1 MTELSKK
8 IISSKQKFLS
18 ASEKNLKEEIN
29 ENINSS
35 KKESITIQKIK
46 KQKKPKNLVEDI
58 EDDNNLSNDSITIIS
73 QNQLKN
79 GIHFQIISNLTISIE
94 FVPEQCITEEIEQII
109 ISNGA
114 YFEQEMKIWLAPF
127 SEYEKIRESLNQFK
141 NDYNIIK
148 IPEFVLKVIENMN
161 YTKLTVAEDNESKE
175 IIDYSSDDTN
185 PKLLEMLPK
194 HLLNALFPFQKEGIN
209 FGIKHHCRFLLADE
223 IGVGKTIQAISLC
236 YLFKENWPVLICCP
250 GSMKYSWKAELM
262 KWLLLKEKYIQIINS
277 SKSRLNEH
285 CKFFISSYDLLRH
298 IKGKLRSKKFSFVIL
313 DEAHCIKNKDALR
326 TKSILP
332 IALRAKRLLLLTG
345 TPLLNKPMEG
355 FTSLRVLRPDLFY
368 NFNRYGKR
376 YCDPVPTPFGINWSG
391 ASYTKELHFIL
402 QTMMI
407 RRLKKDV
414 LNELPTKRRSK
425 IEIEADKKILE
436 QIKKNEKEKN
446 GINNDSVMNLYSL
459 SGLAKIKGVLEYISD
474 LLEAD
479 EKFLLFAHHQIV
491 LNRIEEFLINKKIKY
506 IRIDGKTQQE
516 MRFEYVKNF
525 QEDKNI
531 KVAILS
537 LNAASTG
544 ITLTAAN
551 IVVFAELIWTPALMI
566 QAEDRVHRIGQNSTF
581 VDIKYLYAPGT
592 IDDYIFSKL
601 KQKLLVVSTTLDDK
615 QIGFGMNNKSFE
627 EGKEEIK
634 INSKEKIK
642 KEILND
648 ESKSNNKNEIT
659 NIDNFI
665 DGETQVDSKELKSQ
679 QNTFF
684 ENLKSEYSFDYNI
697 HPDFMKEK
705 RLKIEDLPN
714 NKEKDD
720 IIIPKL
726 NINQN

>member
-18 ASEKNLKEEIN
+18 APEKNLKEEIN

-58 EDDNNLSNDSITIIS
+58 EDDNFSNDSITIIS

-141 NDYNIIK
+141 NDYKIIK
-148 IPEFVLKVIENMN
+148 IPEFALKVIENMN

-175 IIDYSSDDTN
+175 IIDYSSDDKN
-185 PKLLEMLPK
+185 KKIIEMLPE
-194 HLLNALFPFQKEGIN
+194 HLLNSLFSFQKEGIN

-223 IGVGKTIQAISLC
+223 MGVGKTIQAISLC
-236 YLFKENWPVLICCP
+236 YLYRENWPVLICCP

-262 KWLLLKEKYIQIINS
+262 KWLLLKEKYIQIINN
-277 SKSRLNEH
+277 SRNKLNPH
-285 CKFFISSYDLLRH
+285 CKFYISSYDLLRH
-298 IKGKLRSKKFSFVIL
+298 IKGKLKSKHFSFVIL
-313 DEAHCIKNKDALR
+313 DEAHCIKNKDAQR
-326 TKSILP
+326 TKSIIP
-332 IALRAKRLLLLTG
+332 IAIRSKRLILLTG

-355 FTSLRVLRPDLFY
+355 FTSLRILRPDLFY

-376 YCDPVPTPFGINWSG
+376 YCDPIPTPFGINWSG

-436 QIKKNEKEKN
+436 QIKNNEKEKN
-446 GINNDSVMNLYSL
+446 GINNESVMNLYSL
-459 SGLAKIKGVLEYISD
+459 SGLAKIKGVIEYISD

-491 LNRIEEFLINKKIKY
+491 LNRIEEFLKNKKVKY
-506 IRIDGKTQQE
+506 IRIDGKTPQE

-525 QEDKNI
+525 QEDNNI
-531 KVAILS
+531 KVAVLS

-566 QAEDRVHRIGQNSTF
+566 QAEDRAHRIGQNSNF

-648 ESKSNNKNEIT
+648 ESKSNNKNEIPHL
-659 NIDNFI
+659 DNFI

>member
-1 MTELSKK
+1 MTEFSKK
-8 IISSKQKFLS
+8 TLSSKQKFLLPS
-18 ASEKNLKEEIN
+18 KKSIEDEIN
-29 ENINSS
+29 DEISS
-35 KKESITIQKIK
+35 IKKESKTIQKIK
-46 KQKKPKNLVEDI
+46 KQKKPKNLVEDTE
-58 EDDNNLSNDSITIIS
+58 EDNISNDSSAIIS
-73 QNQLKN
+73 QTQLKN
-79 GIHFQIISNLTISIE
+79 GIHFQIISKLTFSIE

-109 ISNGA
+109 ILNGA
-114 YFEQEMKIWLAPF
+114 YFEQDMKIWLAPF
-127 SEYEKIRESLNQFK
+127 SEYEKIKESLNPFK
-141 NDYNIIK
+141 DDYHIIK
-148 IPEFVLKVIENMN
+148 IPEFVLKVIENTN

-175 IIDYSSDDTN
+175 IIDYTSDDTN
-185 PKLLEMLPK
+185 KKLIEMLPK

-209 FGIKHHCRFLLADE
+209 FGINHHCRFLLADE
-223 IGVGKTIQAISLC
+223 MGVGKTIQAISLC
-236 YLFKENWPVLICCP
+236 FLYKENWPVLICCP

-262 KWLLLKEKYIQIINS
+262 KWLLLKEKYIQIINK
-277 SKSRLNEH
+277 SKTRLNDH
-285 CKFFISSYDLLRH
+285 CKFYISSYDLLRH
-298 IKGKLRSKKFSFVIL
+298 IKGKLKSKHFNFVIL

-332 IALRAKRLLLLTG
+332 IAIRAKRLILLTG

-355 FTSLRVLRPDLFY
+355 FTSLRILRPDLFY

-414 LNELPTKRRSK
+414 LNELPPKRRSK

-436 QIKKNEKEKN
+436 QIKNNEKEKN
-446 GINNDSVMNLYSL
+446 GINNESVMNLYSL
-459 SGLAKIKGVLEYISD
+459 SGLAKIKGVIEYISD

-491 LNRIEEFLINKKIKY
+491 LNRIEEFLKNKKVKY
-506 IRIDGKTQQE
+506 IRIDGKTPQE

-525 QEDKNI
+525 QEDNNI
-531 KVAILS
+531 KVAVLS

-566 QAEDRVHRIGQNSTF
+566 QAEDRAHRIGQNSNF

-601 KQKLLVVSTTLDDK
+601 QQKLLVVSTTLDDK
-615 QIGFGMNNKSFE
+615 QIGFGMKNKS
-627 EGKEEIK
+627 I
-634 INSKEKIK
+634 
-642 KEILND
+642 D
-648 ESKSNNKNEIT
+648 ESKEDIKLISQIKNNKGIFNDELK
-659 NIDNFI
+659 NKFENVSVDNFI

-679 QNTFF
+679 QKTFF
-684 ENLKSEYSFDYNI
+684 ENLKSEYSFDCNI
-697 HPDFMKEK
+697 HPEFMKEK
-705 RLKIEDLPN
+705 RVKIEDLPS
-714 NKEKDD
+714 NKEQDD

>member
-18 ASEKNLKEEIN
+18 APEKNLKEEIN

-58 EDDNNLSNDSITIIS
+58 EDDNFSNDSITIIS

-127 SEYEKIRESLNQFK
+127 SEYEKIKESLNPFK
-141 NDYNIIK
+141 DDYHIIK
-148 IPEFVLKVIENMN
+148 IPEFVLKVIENTN

-175 IIDYSSDDTN
+175 IIDYSSDDKN
-185 PKLLEMLPK
+185 KKIIEMLPE
-194 HLLNALFPFQKEGIN
+194 HLLNSLFSFQKEGIN

-223 IGVGKTIQAISLC
+223 MGVGKTIQAISLC
-236 YLFKENWPVLICCP
+236 YLYRENWPVLICCP

-262 KWLLLKEKYIQIINS
+262 KWLLLKEKYIQIINN
-277 SKSRLNEH
+277 SRNKLNPH
-285 CKFFISSYDLLRH
+285 CKFYISSYDLLRH
-298 IKGKLRSKKFSFVIL
+298 IKGKLKSKHFSFVIL
-313 DEAHCIKNKDALR
+313 DEAHCIKNKDAQR
-326 TKSILP
+326 TKSIIP
-332 IALRAKRLLLLTG
+332 IAIRSKRLILLTG

-355 FTSLRVLRPDLFY
+355 FTSLRILRPDLFY

-376 YCDPVPTPFGINWSG
+376 YCDPIPTPFGINWSG

-446 GINNDSVMNLYSL
+446 GINNESVMNLYSL
-459 SGLAKIKGVLEYISD
+459 SGLAKIKGVIEYISD

-491 LNRIEEFLINKKIKY
+491 LNRIEEFLKNKKVKY
-506 IRIDGKTQQE
+506 IRIDGKTPQE

-525 QEDKNI
+525 QEDNNI
-531 KVAILS
+531 KVAVLS

-566 QAEDRVHRIGQNSTF
+566 QAEDRAHRIGQNSNF

-648 ESKSNNKNEIT
+648 ESKSNNKNEIPHL
-659 NIDNFI
+659 DNFI

>member
-8 IISSKQKFLS
+8 NISSKQKFLLS
-18 ASEKNLKEEIN
+18 SENNTQDDIN
-29 ENINSS
+29 DDMNSS
-35 KKESITIQKIK
+35 KKNSKTTLKIK
-46 KQKKPKNLVEDI
+46 KQKKPKNLI
-58 EDDNNLSNDSITIIS
+58 EDTEEDNNSNESFSIIT
-73 QNQLKN
+73 QTQKKN
-79 GIHFQIISNLTISIE
+79 GIHFQIISKLTISIE

-127 SEYEKIRESLNQFK
+127 SEYEKIKESLNPFK
-141 NDYNIIK
+141 DDYHIIK
-148 IPEFVLKVIENMN
+148 IPEFVLKVIENTN

-175 IIDYSSDDTN
+175 IIDYSSDDKN
-185 PKLLEMLPK
+185 KKIIEMLPE
-194 HLLNALFPFQKEGIN
+194 HLLNSLFSFQKEGIN

-223 IGVGKTIQAISLC
+223 MGVGKTIQAISLC
-236 YLFKENWPVLICCP
+236 YLYRENWPVLICCP

-262 KWLLLKEKYIQIINS
+262 KWLLLKEKYIQIINN
-277 SKSRLNEH
+277 SRNKLNPH
-285 CKFFISSYDLLRH
+285 CKFYISSYDLLRH
-298 IKGKLRSKKFSFVIL
+298 IKGKLKSKHFSFVIL
-313 DEAHCIKNKDALR
+313 DEAHCIKNKDAQR
-326 TKSILP
+326 TKSIIP
-332 IALRAKRLLLLTG
+332 IAIRAKRLILLTG

-355 FTSLRVLRPDLFY
+355 FTSLRILRPDLFY

-376 YCDPVPTPFGINWSG
+376 YCDPIPTPFGINWSG

-414 LNELPTKRRSK
+414 LNELPPKRRSK

-436 QIKKNEKEKN
+436 QIKNNEKEKN
-446 GINNDSVMNLYSL
+446 GINNESVMNLYSL
-459 SGLAKIKGVLEYISD
+459 SGLAKIKGVIEYISD

-491 LNRIEEFLINKKIKY
+491 LNRIEEFLKNKKVKY
-506 IRIDGKTQQE
+506 IRIDGKTPQE

-525 QEDKNI
+525 QEDNNI
-531 KVAILS
+531 KVAVLS

-566 QAEDRVHRIGQNSTF
+566 QAEDRAHRIGQNSNF

-615 QIGFGMNNKSFE
+615 QIGFGMKNKSCDE
-627 EGKEEIK
+627 DMEDIK
-634 INSKEKIK
+634 INSKIK
-642 KEILND
+642 KNKGIF
-648 ESKSNNKNEIT
+648 KNEFII
-659 NIDNFI
+659 NENENENVENFI

-679 QNTFF
+679 NQFF
-684 ENLKSEYSFDYNI
+684 NNLKKEYSFDCNI
-697 HPDFMKEK
+697 HPEFMREK
-705 RLKIEDLPN
+705 RVKIEDLPN